1 MSETQVQA
9 GIVTKLEDEGSECG
23 SRRQAMVLQVTDSI
37 PMGPVSPAR
46 AGLSGRSAQLFKS
59 APAFAQLVIFNL
71 GGVGRPWTRRASR
84 PRWWLE
90 G

>member
-37 PMGPVSPAR
+37 PMGPAQEERTPFYTEASKELRCLPQI
-46 AGLSGRSAQLFKS
+46 SG
-59 APAFAQLVIFNL
+59 
-71 GGVGRPWTRRASR
+71 SR
-84 PRWWLE
+84 PQNSSNRH
-90 G
+90 

>member
-46 AGLSGRSAQLFKS
+46 AGLSGRSARPSRRVSSSLGSQLWNRIIGHCTIQDYC
-59 APAFAQLVIFNL
+59 A
-71 GGVGRPWTRRASR
+71 
-84 PRWWLE
+84 
-90 G
+90 